1 MLNIIQNAFKKID
14 AKMFEMNRNFVIET
28 QNAMQDVDAPAGLS
42 RIEARHKIAGS
53 KKMYA
58 LLSQGRTY
66 ALEQMQEITADMIRN
81 RNEKIVSKLKAKGIQ
96 SIPSFD
102 VVYDNGSGNGRFKAG
117 QHNVHI
123 ETILAGGY
131 NIQRLHQRTLC
142 HVK

>member
-1 MLNIIQNAFKKID
+1 MLHIIENAFKDID
-14 AKMFEMNRNFVIET
+14 AEMLEMNRRFVVET
-28 QNAMQDVDAPAGLS
+28 IDAMNSVDLPAGFS
-42 RIEARHKIAGS
+42 RLEAKHKIAGS

-58 LLSQGRTY
+58 LLSLGFNS
-66 ALEQMQEITADMIRN
+66 AIDEMDKITADMIRN
-81 RNEKIVSKLKAKGIQ
+81 RNEKIVAKLKKKGIE

-117 QHNVHI
+117 EHNVHI